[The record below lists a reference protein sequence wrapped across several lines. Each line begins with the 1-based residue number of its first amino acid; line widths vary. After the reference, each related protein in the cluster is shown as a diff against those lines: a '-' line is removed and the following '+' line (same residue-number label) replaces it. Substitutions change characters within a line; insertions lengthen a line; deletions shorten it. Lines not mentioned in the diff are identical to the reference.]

1 MLLRELILVLRLMN
15 FDQLLQAVDAVVVYF
30 LRILPFQ
37 ACDAGY
43 KQGPLIFFLA
53 QSEFLTFV
61 SE

>member
-1 MLLRELILVLRLMN
+1 MLPDEYE
-15 FDQLLQAVDAVVVYF
+15 AVDAVVVYF

-61 SE
+61 SG